1 MTAYKKALR
10 EEVALDEAMPDS
22 FAVRARCAFDQWRN
36 STIAQGDDAAT
47 FNRLAANVG
56 YRLNYAAHATDACDK
71 KRYLYD
77 CHALIMIM
85 TSKIERA
92 NLTRRMPQKTTQ
104 KENTK

>member
-22 FAVRARCAFDQWRN
+22 FAVRARSAFDQWRN
-36 STIAQGDDAAT
+36 STIAQGDDDAT

-56 YRLNYAAHATDACDK
+56 YRLNYAARATGVFDK

-77 CHALIMIM
+77 SLAFIMVMIA
-85 TSKIERA
+85 KVEEGEA
-92 NLTRRMPQKTTQ
+92 K
-104 KENTK
+104 

>member
-10 EEVALDEAMPDS
+10 EEIALDEAMPDS
-22 FAVRARCAFDQWRN
+22 FAVRARGAFDQWRN
-36 STIAQGDDAAT
+36 SPIAQGDDAAT
-47 FNRLAANVG
+47 FSRLATNVG
-56 YRLNYAAHATDACDK
+56 YRLNYAAHATGVCDK

-92 NLTRRMPQKTTQ
+92 NLTR
-104 KENTK
+104 

>member
-22 FAVRARCAFDQWRN
+22 FAVRARSAFDQWRN

-56 YRLNYAAHATDACDK
+56 YRLNYAAHATGVYDK

-77 CHALIMIM
+77 SLAFIMVMIA
-85 TSKIERA
+85 KVEEGEA
-92 NLTRRMPQKTTQ
+92 K
-104 KENTK
+104 